1 MLTVTESGL
10 NRQSSMTSTTMQNF
24 HIQHVY
30 SVWGNQDQI
39 VPNMLAWH
47 LRALSPTLSS
57 TSKFLTH
64 PLLKWLTGQLSEHWS
79 LDTLTNLHAS
89 QKICDRMMRT
99 LFLQIKC
106 ARTHTHTY
114 TPKRW
119 VLKLLNILGKTLVA
133 QMTDGMKN
141 LWPKAQKAEERHAHT
156 STTPPKSRAAEPW
169 EWGWGGGGGT
179 PQHCDQYQAREG
191 WEGWTLWGQRHKV
204 TRGSAKRNMVPYTA
218 RCSTR
223 EDRWLS
229 WTGSEWLAWQGQLT
243 EEGVTWI
250 MWWFDKRP

>member
-1 MLTVTESGL
+1 MADWPTEWAL
-10 NRQSSMTSTTMQNF
+10 IIRHTHKSSRKSKNLWQDDAHPF
-24 HIQHVY
+24 PP
-30 SVWGNQDQI
+30 NQ
-39 VPNMLAWH
+39 M
-47 LRALSPTLSS
+47 
-57 TSKFLTH
+57 
-64 PLLKWLTGQLSEHWS
+64 
-79 LDTLTNLHAS
+79 
-89 QKICDRMMRT
+89 
-99 LFLQIKC
+99 
-106 ARTHTHTY
+106 RTHTHTY